1 MSSKTI
7 HIIIADTSQI
17 IFDGLYKQFVQ
28 AKLNCHVL
36 NAGSLQELKLL
47 EQRHPID
54 LIIINPALVVNNTD
68 HFKKMKAEFGQMAWM
83 ALLYAYYDPKL
94 LAMFDAILHIQ
105 DSHQTIISAIDKQI
119 QAAQQNEPMSAHTLT
134 EREVDVLKLLVSG
147 CSNKEIADKLF
158 ISTHT
163 VISHRKN
170 ISQKTGI
177 KSVSGLTIY
186 AVTQNIISLDG
197 SGE

>member
-1 MSSKTI
+1 MRSKTI

-36 NAGSLQELKLL
+36 NAANLQELKLL
-47 EQRHPID
+47 EQKHPID
-54 LIIINPALVVNNTD
+54 LIIINPSLVVNNAD
-68 HFKKMKAEFGQMAWM
+68 SFKRLKAEFGQVAWV
-83 ALLYAYYDPKL
+83 ALLYAYFEPKML
-94 LAMFDAILHIQ
+94 SMFDAQMHLE
-105 DSHQTIISAIDKQI
+105 DSHQTIISTIEKQL
-119 QAAQQNEPMSAHTLT
+119 QAAQLIEPQLAHSLT

-186 AVTQNIISLDG
+186 AVTQSIISLDG
-197 SGE
+197 E

>member
-7 HIIIADTSQI
+7 HIVIADSSQI

-36 NAGSLQELKLL
+36 NAANLQELKVL

-54 LIIINPALVVNNTD
+54 LIIINPILVVNNTES
-68 HFKKMKAEFGQMAWM
+68 FKRLKNDFGQVAWI
-83 ALLYAYYDPKL
+83 ALLYAYFEPKL
-94 LAMFDAILHIQ
+94 LSLFDAQIHLE
-105 DSHQTIISAIDKQI
+105 DSHPTIISLIEKQI
-119 QAAQQNEPMSAHTLT
+119 QAAQLTEPLLAHSLT

-197 SGE
+197 E